1 MAWLILPPERLT
13 MNKLFRTTLAL
24 SALLAAGL
32 ASAAPAD
39 GRSGGIM
46 HVDHHMQ
53 GDAAKDERMPPMFG
67 MFDENKDGKLSKDE
81 VHKGVDKMFTDIDTN
96 KDGQITKEE
105 MQAHHKAMHDQMHSK
120 MQERWKA
127 ADKDGDGALS
137 RAEVD
142 GAGMKML
149 SRDFDKLDKNK
160 DGKLT
165 PDEIRR
171 MPMMRHQGEAGPATA
186 PK

>member
-1 MAWLILPPERLT
+1 MKKSIHA
-13 MNKLFRTTLAL
+13 LFAIAGVAGAGFAL
-24 SALLAAGL
+24 QATAH
-32 ASAAPAD
+32 D
-39 GRSGGIM
+39 GHM
-46 HVDHHMQ
+46 HGEGMH
-53 GDAAKDERMPPMFG
+53 GDRMPPMFEK
-67 MFDENKDGKLSKDE
+67 FDANHDGKLSKDE
-81 VHKGVDKMFTDIDTN
+81 VRSGVDKMFAEIDTN
-96 KDGQITKEE
+96 KDGFIGKEE
-105 MQAHHKAMHDQMHSK
+105 MQAYHKSMHEQMRSG

-165 PDEIRR
+165 PDEIRDG
-171 MPMMRHQGEAGPATA
+171 MMMRRQGGAGMSTPA
-186 PK
+186 K